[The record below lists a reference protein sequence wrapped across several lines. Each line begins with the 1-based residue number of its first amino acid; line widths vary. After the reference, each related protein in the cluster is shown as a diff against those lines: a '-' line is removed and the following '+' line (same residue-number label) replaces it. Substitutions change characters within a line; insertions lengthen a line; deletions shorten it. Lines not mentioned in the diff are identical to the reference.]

1 MTSEVRRRASIS
13 APNLTAVAL
22 ALMVTLGA
30 PATARADEAAAKSL
44 LKAMSDYLAGQKA
57 ISFSYDSNL
66 EIVTKDKQK
75 LALASSGTVALD
87 RPDKARVTRHGGFA
101 DIEAVFDGKTLT
113 LLGKNTNLY
122 AQVDAPG
129 TVDHLVDELRDKY
142 HRPVPG
148 ADLLLSNVYE

>member
-1 MTSEVRRRASIS
+1 MSRQPGGASLGCTEAIRLHEQSEERQQMTSEVLRRAGIS

-75 LALASSGTVALD
+75 LALASSGTVILD
-87 RPDKARVTRHGGFA
+87 RPDKARVMRHGGFA
-101 DIEAVFDGKTLT
+101 DIEAVFDG
-113 LLGKNTNLY
+113 
-122 AQVDAPG
+122 
-129 TVDHLVDELRDKY
+129 
-142 HRPVPG
+142 
-148 ADLLLSNVYE
+148 